1 MKLRKLKLKDAD
13 YMLEW
18 MHDDTIVDGF
28 NRKFLAMTM
37 ESCVALI
44 NDSISEKEIS
54 LAVVDDE
61 DTYMG
66 TVSLRNINN
75 VDKCAE
81 FEIIV
86 RNVAMQKGYANFAMR
101 EMLKYA
107 HLQGIQKVFWYVSPN
122 NKRALRFF
130 DKNNFQRVNFEN
142 IKADC
147 LRNRTHEYIWYLK
160 ILSDSEYIYQSDKL
174 RKKVA
179 VLTYPVKHRKTFDV
193 LSLLKAN
200 GYADVMVCAIPFH
213 YQKKKFPIY
222 QHRPE
227 MNFSLP
233 DVEIFCRNLGY
244 QYKVGQLDSFEIEKN
259 RIVLIAGAGL
269 LADKFVKEHTVINA
283 HPGYIPEC
291 RGLDAFKWAI
301 IEDKTIGVTTHLV
314 GDYIDAG
321 FVIERRKIDIY
332 SSDTFH
338 ALAQRVYEN
347 EVSMLIEAI
356 EKCDKE
362 IMQMIEPGNT
372 EVHKRMPEN
381 IERAL
386 IIKFESY
393 KRTHLKTD

>member
-28 NRKFLAMTM
+28 NRNFLAMTM

-54 LAVVDDE
+54 LAVVDDD

-101 EMLKYA
+101 EMLKY
-107 HLQGIQKVFWYVSPN
+107 
-122 NKRALRFF
+122 KRALRFF

-147 LRNRTHEYIWYLK
+147 LKNRTHEYIWYLK
-160 ILSDSEYIYQSDKL
+160 ILSDTEYIYQSDKL

-244 QYKVGQLDSFEIEKN
+244 QYKVGQLESFEIEKN

-269 LADKFVKEHTVINA
+269 LDDKFVKEHTVINA

-321 FVIERRKIDIY
+321 FVIE
-332 SSDTFH
+332 
-338 ALAQRVYEN
+338 N

-362 IMQMIEPGNT
+362 VMQMIEPGNT

-386 IIKFESY
+386 IKKFESY